1 VDTTRGFEV
10 ELHEVGVIGRA
21 SGGSSREAAR
31 FRQPLVAWLLVLIS
45 IAGTAALGRLV
56 GLGFEARPIAAAR
69 PADSA
74 AAAAERAT
82 AERIAAPVL
91 APMPEIIVLS
101 SPAAANATIT
111 TRELTIRGYL
121 ATGGGTIQVTLEARG
136 NRIIDSATI
145 EPSLVFGERPTVGR
159 HAQFETRF
167 GLPNPRPN
175 GRMIVQIALVDPSGR
190 IVDVIRRPIQVGA
203 LLEGTGV

>member
-1 VDTTRGFEV
+1 VDAARGFEV
-10 ELHEVGVIGRA
+10 ELHQVGVTGRA
-21 SGGSSREAAR
+21 QDAASRERALL
-31 FRQPLVAWLLVLIS
+31 RQPLVAWLLVLIS
-45 IAGTAALGRLV
+45 IAGTAAVGRLV
-56 GLGFEARPIAAAR
+56 GPGPETRPAAVNRPVTAAVDPANPAPVTAAA
-69 PADSA
+69 
-74 AAAAERAT
+74 
-82 AERIAAPVL
+82 V

-111 TRELTIRGYL
+111 TRQLTIRGYL

-145 EPSLVFGERPTVGR
+145 EPTLVFGERPTVGR

-175 GRMIVQIALVDPSGR
+175 GRMIVQIALLDPSGR
-190 IVDVIRRPIQVGA
+190 IVDVIRRPIRVGP

>member
-1 VDTTRGFEV
+1 MDATRGFEV
-10 ELHEVGVIGRA
+10 ELRQVGVIGRA
-21 SGGSSREAAR
+21 SGGSSGDRPR
-31 FRQPLVAWLLVLIS
+31 FRQPLLVWLLVLIS
-45 IAGTAALGRLV
+45 IAGTAAVGRLV
-56 GLGFEARPIAAAR
+56 GLGFEARPSAAVR
-69 PADSA
+69 PADQA
-74 AAAAERAT
+74 AVASDRFAVPLT
-82 AERIAAPVL
+82 

-101 SPAAANATIT
+101 SPAEANATIT

-175 GRMIVQIALVDPSGR
+175 GRMIVQIALVDPSGQ
-190 IVDVIRRPIQVGA
+190 IVDVIRRPIRVGPLA
-203 LLEGTGV
+203 RG

>member
-1 VDTTRGFEV
+1 MDATRGFEV
-10 ELHEVGVIGRA
+10 EPHQVGIVGRA
-21 SGGSSREAAR
+21 ADGSSQERAG
-31 FRQPLVAWLLVLIS
+31 FRQPLLIWLLVLIS
-45 IAGTAALGRLV
+45 IAGTAAVGRLV
-56 GLGFEARPIAAAR
+56 GLGSEPGPIAAVR
-69 PADSA
+69 PADSPA
-74 AAAAERAT
+74 TAVDRAT
-82 AERIAAPVL
+82 ADRFAAPVL

-136 NRIIDSATI
+136 NRIIDSTTI

-190 IVDVIRRPIQVGA
+190 MVDVIRRPIQVGA
-203 LLEGTGV
+203 LFEGTGV